1 MGKRLLIVGAGS
13 YALLAYEIA
22 CDMGEFERIDF
33 VDDCKEIS
41 PTGGRIVGKS
51 SKLAKLAKEY
61 TDVIVAI
68 GSPEI
73 RLRLLDQIRKETAL
87 RIATLVSPRAYI
99 APSAK
104 IGDGCI
110 IEPFAAVH
118 TLCKI
123 QSGCIISAGAVI
135 NHESVCEAGVHVD
148 CNATVP
154 GYTTVPAGAK
164 IPCGTVYADRIST
177 RTEPLH

>member
-1 MGKRLLIVGAGS
+1 MNRKLLIVGAGT

-22 CDMGEFERIDF
+22 CDIGEFERIDF

-41 PTGGRIVGKS
+41 PTGERIVAKS
-51 SKLAKLAKEY
+51 GQLAEFAKEY

-87 RIATLVSPRAYI
+87 RIATLISPRAYI

-104 IGDGCI
+104 IGDGCV

-154 GYTTVPAGAK
+154 GYTTVPIGTK
-164 IPCGTVYADRIST
+164 VKCGTVY
-177 RTEPLH
+177 TEALHAKTY